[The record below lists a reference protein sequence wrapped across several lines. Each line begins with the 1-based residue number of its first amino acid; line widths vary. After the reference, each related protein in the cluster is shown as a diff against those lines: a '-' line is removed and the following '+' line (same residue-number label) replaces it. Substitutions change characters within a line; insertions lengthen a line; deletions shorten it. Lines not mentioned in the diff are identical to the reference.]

1 MIGRC
6 TMKTPSL
13 LVLLVCS
20 TLVAEPQVGA
30 QEKAEAAPSLY
41 VKKATWPETMT
52 ASGRSEFDPIDTN
65 DTEEGRARNR
75 RIEIVVYP

>member
-52 ASGRSEFDPIDTN
+52 AC
-65 DTEEGRARNR
+65 RARYLVSMGSTR
-75 RIEIVVYP
+75 GLL